1 MRKLLSLAICLCL
14 LFSLLPGTAQ
24 AIGSD
29 AKIDSIIAET
39 KRVYNYSLS
48 SAGKDS
54 FQGFCGLMVSH
65 QLYHMGI
72 NTSIETYDGNKQYDA
87 YAQKEQ
93 TSGGYYPIAYPAD
106 LYTLAEALNAITRY
120 GTRDA
125 YNILVGFEWT
135 NTEAGAIYGHACVIN
150 AIIDGTV
157 YMTESFY
164 TSLAG
169 AEGNV
174 IKCSIE
180 ELDAYFASWMV
191 FEGVIHFGS
200 GIYTDSCQSYETDIF
215 VRTRFASTLR
225 SQPCFVNDNDCRQ
238 LRDLQAGELLHV
250 LGVYRN
256 DLGETYYQI
265 EENGQVGYVMA
276 NATVFVQANPENLTL
291 QNHSI
296 PVGVPQGRALR
307 LSGQITAERGEIGV
321 VVATITDTTGNMV
334 RQVALDSG
342 KAVFDLSQLEL
353 ELETLEKG
361 TYEISIHADSRF
373 VTCQGP
379 QLDMVIL
386 ETCLYQNIL
395 QIGKFTGITH
405 KGRAQTNQAPLD
417 GFVRQNRCWYV
428 YENGKPVEG
437 WFTYLG
443 IQYYAFE
450 DGSVATGWQVI
461 DEKVRYFTD
470 NGCLHTGLLVASDST
485 QYTFED
491 GIVIDSVIMSS
502 ESPEK

>member
-24 AIGSD
+24 ATESN
-29 AKIDSIIAET
+29 AKIDRIIAET

-48 SAGKDS
+48 TAGKDS

-72 NTSIETYDGNKQYDA
+72 NATIETYDGNKQYDV
-87 YAQKEQ
+87 YSQKEQ
-93 TSGGYYPIAYPAD
+93 TSGGYYPTAYPAG
-106 LYTLAEALNAITRY
+106 LYTLADALNTITRY

-169 AEGNV
+169 PEGNV
-174 IKCSIE
+174 ITCSIE

-200 GIYTDSCQSYETDIF
+200 GEYTDRCQSYETDIF
-215 VRTRFASTLR
+215 VRTRFTSTLR
-225 SQPCFVNDNDCRQ
+225 SQPCFVNDNGCQ
-238 LRDLQAGELLHV
+238 PLRDLQAGELLHV

-256 DLGETYYQI
+256 DLGETYYQV
-265 EENGQVGYVMA
+265 EEYGEIGYVMA
-276 NATVFVQANPENLTL
+276 NATVFVQASPENLTL
-291 QNHSI
+291 QNQSI
-296 PVGVPQGRALR
+296 PVGVPQGKALR
-307 LSGQITAERGEIGV
+307 LSGQITAERGDIGMI
-321 VVATITDTTGNMV
+321 VATLTDTAGNVV
-334 RQVALDSG
+334 RQVAVEG
-342 KAVFDLSQLEL
+342 GEPTFDLSQLEL

-361 TYEISIHADSRF
+361 TYEITLQADSRF

-379 QLDMVIL
+379 QLDVL
-386 ETCLYQNIL
+386 TQESLVYQNVL

-405 KGRAQTNQAPLD
+405 KGRTIAQQPILD
-417 GFVRQNRCWYV
+417 GFVRQNGCWYV
-428 YENGKPVEG
+428 YQNGKPMEG

-443 IQYYAFE
+443 IRYYAFE
-450 DGSVATGWQVI
+450 DGSIATGWQTI
-461 DEKVRYFTD
+461 EDKSYYFTE
-470 NGCLHTGLLVASDST
+470 NGCLYTGFLITSDGT
-485 QYTFED
+485 QYYLQN
-491 GIVIDSVIMSS
+491 GIVSMT
-502 ESPEK
+502 ESA